1 MSLKID
7 ADTFVMKGIQLL
19 SVMKDPLRNI
29 EKAKLRMNYF
39 LNCVSLDG
47 IKPAFSGYVS
57 AVPFDN

>member
-39 LNCVSLDG
+39 LNCVYLVEK
-47 IKPAFSGYVS
+47 KPAFFGYVS
-57 AVPFDN
+57 AVPFDF